1 MRSYEEIEK
10 NAYKK
15 AEIRLAE
22 IRRRNTVIKRTALS
36 SGICAAAIAGVWFV
50 SGESTR
56 DSFRKKHD
64 ENIVT
69 DEEMP
74 SEEYSGQILFTTTT
88 AEISAISTTTAAADA
103 PSTDAPEG
111 TTVTVTT
118 SAADSTSTDVPEEN
132 PVTTT
137 ENIPEEN
144 PVTTSAKTTER
155 TTKKTTSAT
164 TARHTTTRTN
174 EALPLITTSKTTAR
188 PKTTSKRTT
197 RTTTT
202 EIPDITTPV
211 IDEPVPVI
219 TTTRKIPEVMTTT
232 TMSDSGVMNPS
243 PVPDTTTS
251 PEPPAGEYTV
261 VYIETPGEAEQIYK
275 TITNKNG
282 EQYQYVKTGI
292 IAGLIDGSNSSLF
305 LSVYDP
311 EKNVYYQ
318 ANPAM
323 LVMPDNTIALKF
335 GEHSRYWL
343 FYQLVV

>member
-1 MRSYEEIEK
+1 
-10 NAYKK
+10 
-15 AEIRLAE
+15 L
-22 IRRRNTVIKRTALS
+22 
-36 SGICAAAIAGVWFV
+36 
-50 SGESTR
+50 
-56 DSFRKKHD
+56 
-64 ENIVT
+64 
-69 DEEMP
+69 
-74 SEEYSGQILFTTTT
+74 
-88 AEISAISTTTAAADA
+88 
-103 PSTDAPEG
+103 
-111 TTVTVTT
+111 
-118 SAADSTSTDVPEEN
+118 TDVPEETA
-132 PVTTT
+132 VTTT

-144 PVTTSAKTTER
+144 TVTTSAKTTER

-164 TARHTTTRTN
+164 TARHTTTRTS
-174 EALPLITTSKTTAR
+174 EVLPLITTSKTTAR
-188 PKTTSKRTT
+188 PKTTSKRPT

-202 EIPDITTPV
+202 EIPDRTTPT
-211 IDEPVPVI
+211 IDEPVPVT
-219 TTTRKIPEVMTTT
+219 TTTRKIQEVMTTT
-232 TMSDSGVMNPS
+232 TMKDSCAMNP
-243 PVPDTTTS
+243 PPDTSTS

-311 EKNVYYQ
+311 EKNVIYQ

-323 LVMPDNTIALKF
+323 LVMTDNTIALKF

>member
-15 AEIRLAE
+15 AEVRLAE
-22 IRRRNTVIKRTALS
+22 MRRRNTLIKRTALS
-36 SGICAAAIAGVWFV
+36 SGICAAALAGVWFV

-56 DSFRKKHD
+56 DSFKKKHD

-74 SEEYSGQILFTTTT
+74 SEEYSEQILITTTT

-103 PSTDAPEG
+103 TSTDAREE
-111 TTVTVTT
+111 TTVTTT
-118 SAADSTSTDVPEEN
+118 AADNTLTDVPEETA
-132 PVTTT
+132 VTTI

-144 PVTTSAKTTER
+144 TVTTSAKTTER

-164 TARHTTTRTN
+164 TARHTTTRTS

-188 PKTTSKRTT
+188 PKTTSKRPT

-202 EIPDITTPV
+202 EIPDRTTPT
-211 IDEPVPVI
+211 IDEPVPVT
-219 TTTRKIPEVMTTT
+219 TTTRKIQVVMTTT
-232 TMSDSGVMNPS
+232 TMRDSGAMNPS
-243 PVPDTTTS
+243 PPDTSTS

-311 EKNVYYQ
+311 EKNVIYQ

-323 LVMPDNTIALKF
+323 LVMTDNTIALKF